1 MKKLRF
7 LLGDQLNHKHSWFSS
22 ADKNTIYFMAEMRQE
37 TDYTVHHIQKVVAFF
52 ASMRNFY
59 EHLKSKGHQVIY
71 YEIDAEENKQDLLEN
86 LQQLIDKYE
95 KVNRNFYGGAIGYI
109 DFKGNFNHAIII
121 RSFLSQNNILNY
133 QAGAG
138 IVIDS
143 QPEKELQEVYN
154 KLGALDKALKNAEL
168 IK

>member
-1 MKKLRF
+1 ML
-7 LLGDQLNHKHSWFSS
+7 
-22 ADKNTIYFMAEMRQE
+22 
-37 TDYTVHHIQKVVAFF
+37 
-52 ASMRNFY
+52 
-59 EHLKSKGHQVIY
+59 
-71 YEIDAEENKQDLLEN
+71 
-86 LQQLIDKYE
+86 
-95 KVNRNFYGGAIGYI
+95 
-109 DFKGNFNHAIII
+109 
-121 RSFLSQNNILNY
+121 LSQNNILNY

>member
-1 MKKLRF
+1 
-7 LLGDQLNHKHSWFSS
+7 
-22 ADKNTIYFMAEMRQE
+22 MA
-37 TDYTVHHIQKVVAFF
+37 
-52 ASMRNFY
+52 
-59 EHLKSKGHQVIY
+59 LK
-71 YEIDAEENKQDLLEN
+71 
-86 LQQLIDKYE
+86 LIDKYE

>member
-1 MKKLRF
+1 MFKDPKENSEHVMLVDLARNDLGKSGNNVKVEKNKEIQFYSHVIHLVSKVTARLKKNSKTF
-7 LLGDQLNHKHSWFSS
+7 Q
-22 ADKNTIYFMAEMRQE
+22 
-37 TDYTVHHIQKVVAFF
+37 VVADTFP
-52 ASMRNFY
+52 AGTLSGAPKHMA
-59 EHLKSKGHQVIY
+59 LK
-71 YEIDAEENKQDLLEN
+71 
-86 LQQLIDKYE
+86 LIDKYE

>member
-1 MKKLRF
+1 MGSFLSENIFANGTGNPTFLRSIISF
-7 LLGDQLNHKHSWFSS
+7 GKYSLN
-22 ADKNTIYFMAEMRQE
+22 
-37 TDYTVHHIQKVVAFF
+37 
-52 ASMRNFY
+52 
-59 EHLKSKGHQVIY
+59 
-71 YEIDAEENKQDLLEN
+71 
-86 LQQLIDKYE
+86 
-95 KVNRNFYGGAIGYI
+95 I

>member
-1 MKKLRF
+1 MSDLH
-7 LLGDQLNHKHSWFSS
+7 LYT
-22 ADKNTIYFMAEMRQE
+22 KN
-37 TDYTVHHIQKVVAFF
+37 
-52 ASMRNFY
+52 
-59 EHLKSKGHQVIY
+59 
-71 YEIDAEENKQDLLEN
+71 
-86 LQQLIDKYE
+86 